1 MVPWEKWYLE
11 VVEVENKEKAYIAR
25 KNVLKFKRKI
35 IQTRGDKFK
44 NATFW
49 K

>member
-11 VVEVENKEKAYIAR
+11 VVEVQNKEKVYIAR

-35 IQTRGDKFK
+35 IHTRGDKFK
-44 NATFW
+44 NTTFW